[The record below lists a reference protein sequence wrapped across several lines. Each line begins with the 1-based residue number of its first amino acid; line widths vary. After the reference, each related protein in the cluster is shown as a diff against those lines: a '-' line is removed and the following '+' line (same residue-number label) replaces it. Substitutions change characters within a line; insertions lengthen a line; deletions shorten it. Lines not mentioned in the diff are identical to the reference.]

1 MTHGYLNG
9 EGPEGALLGGR
20 YRLESRIGSG
30 GMGVVYRATDETLG
44 RTVAIKL
51 FREPAA
57 ADLGRKTSETRLLA
71 ALNHPSLVTLYDARI
86 DGDADAYLV
95 MEYVDGPTLRA
106 RISDGPV
113 APVDAARMARDL
125 GEALHVVHDAGVVHR
140 DIKPANVLLR
150 RSLTPGEEFTATLA
164 DFGIAHLIGSSRLTT
179 PGTLLGTAAYLSPE
193 QVRGAEPA
201 PPSDIYSLGLVLL
214 ESLTGE
220 RAFAQP
226 GVHEAAL
233 ARLTQSPAVPGSLGY
248 GWKSLLTAMTASD
261 PQERPTA
268 MEVVTASRGLS
279 SETAAQVETT
289 TAETGA
295 LPAVAAIAATQAM
308 PATGLTA
315 ETLAPTRQL
324 PDSSAPTAVF
334 DTPGTPRRL
343 RAPRRS
349 RRLVVLLA
357 GVGAA
362 VLLSGVLVWSL
373 WAAPGSSSTSV
384 PSPATTGIQPESTVD
399 PVPASDTTVSDVP
412 PTAEPAPEP
421 QPAVTSDPVVPPA
434 PGNNG
439 NDKGDKGNNGKGN
452 GKNK

>member
-1 MTHGYLNG
+1 MTHGYLGG
-9 EGPEGALLGGR
+9 EGPEDALLGGR

-30 GMGVVYRATDETLG
+30 GMGVVYRATDEILG

-113 APVDAARMARDL
+113 APVDVVRMAKDL

-279 SETAAQVETT
+279 SESDAQAESTA
-289 TAETGA
+289 AETGA
-295 LPAVAAIAATQAM
+295 LPAAAAAAATQAM
-308 PATGLTA
+308 PATALTA
-315 ETLAPTRQL
+315 ETLAATRQL
-324 PDSSAPTAVF
+324 PDSAAPTAVF
-334 DTPGTPRRL
+334 DTPSTHAGRVLLGAPADWSFCSQG
-343 RAPRRS
+343 RAPRCCSRESSSGHSGRHPARRRRPFPPRRRRAFSPNPPSILSRPPTRRS
-349 RRLVVLLA
+349 PMCLPLPSP
-357 GVGAA
+357 
-362 VLLSGVLVWSL
+362 LLS
-373 WAAPGSSSTSV
+373 PNR
-384 PSPATTGIQPESTVD
+384 P
-399 PVPASDTTVSDVP
+399 
-412 PTAEPAPEP
+412 
-421 QPAVTSDPVVPPA
+421 
-434 PGNNG
+434 
-439 NDKGDKGNNGKGN
+439 
-452 GKNK
+452 